1 MFGLVPY
8 GAGVGECEYCDGRG
22 AGDRESQDEQDAD
35 NDEPHGFTVPCPCDV
50 AGSNP
55 FGLTRAGLHRLPRQ
69 TCEGGWNGR
78 ARLRKLGVQLIS
90 VTESL
95 EESASGKLVEGI
107 LASIAE
113 FYSANLSQEIRK
125 GTLQKVKE
133 GGWPRPAPVGYR
145 NVRIPRGGRR
155 GEAIIVP
162 DEKQAPFVRQAFE
175 LYATGEWPLTRL
187 HEEMTERGL
196 RCRAGTIL
204 ARSQLAKLLHNRVYL
219 GKVVWRG
226 VEHEGTH
233 EPLVSRELFDRVQRS
248 SDYTIGLA
256 SASAA
261 TTTTC
266 AERSSAAPA
275 DRDCPRRSPRAA
287 SPTST
292 AWAVTAC
299 VPHRLPRA
307 LPAGGGRGA
316 RGREPLRRRTREAP
330 APC

>member
-1 MFGLVPY
+1 MTSLMALLFLAHATSPARILSGSPGPGSIGSRVKPVRA
-8 GAGVGECEYCDGRG
+8 AG
-22 AGDRESQDEQDAD
+22 
-35 NDEPHGFTVPCPCDV
+35 
-50 AGSNP
+50 
-55 FGLTRAGLHRLPRQ
+55 
-69 TCEGGWNGR
+69 NGR